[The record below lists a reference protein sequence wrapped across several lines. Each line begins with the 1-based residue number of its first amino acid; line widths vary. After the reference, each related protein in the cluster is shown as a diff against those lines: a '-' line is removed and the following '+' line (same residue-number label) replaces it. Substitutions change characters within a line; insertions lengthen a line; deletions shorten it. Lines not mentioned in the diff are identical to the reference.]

1 MSEST
6 DAVTISFSTLVD
18 PVRRYVLEYVTEQE
32 APVTSDRLAVRVA
45 AWRTDCVPMRS
56 GNDSLASSR
65 GVPGG

>member
-1 MSEST
+1 MTEST
-6 DAVTISFSTLVD
+6 DAITNTFSTLAD
-18 PVRRYVLEYVTEQE
+18 SVRRYVLDYLAEQE
-32 APVTSDRLAVRVA
+32 APVTFDRLAVQVA